1 MDEINTNNNY
11 INSQL
16 NFSTSEQLRLFNDK
30 YSEYEY
36 LTKNMNKNN
45 NEEEENLSFEGIIS
59 KEPLSNQYEIIPYS
73 LLNLFPNCLVG
84 RIISKFL
91 IGKTT
96 KYQYGVA
103 ILIGPRIVLT
113 VAHNLLIDGIKA
125 DKIFFCPISNGT
137 FSLCENIISDKF
149 YIPNEF
155 IYYGNINEK
164 KEQLLYDWGLIFF
177 NWDVG
182 EYIINSVNA
191 YFKDYNG
198 YLKEN
203 TCLYQFFLN
212 ELSNNENYND
222 EKISKN
228 ILIILGYTS
237 YDEAIKFSEYN
248 IIKSNKNCF
257 IRTKSL
263 NSSHKMIHQS
273 NKQLY
278 NNINNSSIN
287 QQIQGKIFAE
297 LVDEIN
303 QSNNKFLNLNIE
315 KEIEENNINSSS
327 LNEET
332 KKENEYDTYII
343 TKLFRKS
350 FQKNKNYNLY
360 CETNYNI
367 IPYILFDEIEKIK
380 DIYND
385 NPDKDLVMTHSK
397 GKILSIISEKT
408 NNIIKYRITTYK
420 GQSGSPIFL
429 KNIKTNQLRF
439 LGLHSR
445 RGPVIDIMKIIKL
458 YCNKNNLN
466 RSFSYNSSILSKKNK
481 SLENLIDPVNGV
493 CDFNIALGFNKETI
507 LKISQICY
515 SQTVPMIL
523 SDYNI
528 DSIYFNISLLIYKSN
543 KVINGI
549 FKRNLM
555 LENIFI
561 ISSKI
566 IGIDVD
572 YILLKDNTEMIY
584 NYAFDK
590 EKTLEE
596 VFDYNNHV
604 IENLVYYQ
612 KFFEIGINTKVYC
625 ENLSNEIISKFLR
638 NNFIK
643 INQLKDNLSQY
654 SIPLFKSIF
663 EHLSTIDCKL
673 QIYGEIFKK
682 IRTNILN
689 KIENCI

>member
-1 MDEINTNNNY
+1 MDEINTNNNF
-11 INSQL
+11 NKSEF
-16 NFSTSEQLRLFNDK
+16 NFSISEKFPLFNNED
-30 YSEYEY
+30 SEYEY
-36 LTKNMNKNN
+36 LSKKKNKKNK
-45 NEEEENLSFEGIIS
+45 EEEENLSFEGIIS

-73 LLNLFPNCLVG
+73 SLDLFPNCLVG
-84 RIISKFL
+84 RIITKFL

-125 DKIFFCPISNGT
+125 DKIFFCPISNGN
-137 FSLCENIISDKF
+137 FSLCDNIISDKF

-182 EYIINSVNA
+182 DYIINSVNG
-191 YFKDYNG
+191 YYKDYNG

-203 TCLYQFFLN
+203 SCLYQFFLN
-212 ELSNNENYND
+212 ELNNNDNYDNEN
-222 EKISKN
+222 ISKN

-237 YDEAIKFSEYN
+237 YDEALKFNDNN
-248 IIKSNKNCF
+248 IINSNKNSF
-257 IRTKSL
+257 LRTKS
-263 NSSHKMIHQS
+263 HQMIHQS
-273 NKQLY
+273 NKLLY
-278 NNINNSSIN
+278 NKIENSSIN
-287 QQIQGKIFAE
+287 KQIQGKIFAE
-297 LVDEIN
+297 LIDEIN
-303 QSNNKFLNLNIE
+303 PLDNQFLNLNIE
-315 KEIEENNINSSS
+315 NEIKENNINSLS

-332 KKENEYDTYII
+332 KKENEYDTYVI

-350 FQKNKNYNLY
+350 FQKNKNYLFY
-360 CETNYNI
+360 ETDYNI

-397 GKILSIISEKT
+397 GKVLSIISENK

-429 KNIKTNQLRF
+429 KDIKNNQLRF

-445 RGPVIDIMKIIKL
+445 RGPVIDVLKIIKL
-458 YCNKNNLN
+458 YYNKKNLN
-466 RSFSYNSSILSKKNK
+466 RSFSYESSSLPKKNK
-481 SLENLIDPVNGV
+481 FLENLIDPVNGV

-515 SQTVPMIL
+515 AQTVPMFL

-543 KVINGI
+543 KVINGL

-555 LENIFI
+555 LEDIFI

-572 YILLKDNTEMIY
+572 YILLRDNTEMIY
-584 NYAFDK
+584 NYNFDK

-596 VFDYNNHV
+596 VFNYNNIV
-604 IENLVYYQ
+604 IEDLVYYQ
-612 KFFEIGINTKVYC
+612 KFFEIGINIKAYC
-625 ENLSNEIISKFLR
+625 EDSSNEIISKFLS
-638 NNFIK
+638 NNYIK
-643 INQLKDNLSQY
+643 INQLKENLSQH
-654 SIPLFKSIF
+654 SILLFKSIF
-663 EHLSTIDCKL
+663 EHLSSIDCKL

-682 IRTNILN
+682 IRKNILN
-689 KIENCI
+689 KIENCR

>member
-1 MDEINTNNNY
+1 MDEINTNNNF
-11 INSQL
+11 NKSEF
-16 NFSTSEQLRLFNDK
+16 NFSISEKFPLFNNED
-30 YSEYEY
+30 SEYEY
-36 LTKNMNKNN
+36 LSKKKNKKNK
-45 NEEEENLSFEGIIS
+45 EEEENLSFEGIIS

-73 LLNLFPNCLVG
+73 SLDLFPNCLVG
-84 RIISKFL
+84 RIITKFL

-125 DKIFFCPISNGT
+125 DKIFFCPISNGN
-137 FSLCENIISDKF
+137 FSLCDNIISDKF

-182 EYIINSVNA
+182 DYIINSVNG
-191 YFKDYNG
+191 YYKDYNG

-203 TCLYQFFLN
+203 SCLYQFFLN
-212 ELSNNENYND
+212 ELNNNDNYDNEN
-222 EKISKN
+222 ISKN

-237 YDEAIKFSEYN
+237 YDEALKFNDNN
-248 IIKSNKNCF
+248 IINSNKNSF
-257 IRTKSL
+257 LRTKS
-263 NSSHKMIHQS
+263 HQIIHQS
-273 NKQLY
+273 NKLLY
-278 NNINNSSIN
+278 NKIENSSIN
-287 QQIQGKIFAE
+287 KQIQGKIFAE
-297 LVDEIN
+297 LIDEIN
-303 QSNNKFLNLNIE
+303 PLDNQFLNLNIE
-315 KEIEENNINSSS
+315 NEIKENNINSLS

-332 KKENEYDTYII
+332 KKENEYDTYVI

-350 FQKNKNYNLY
+350 FQKNKNYLFY
-360 CETNYNI
+360 ETNYNI

-397 GKILSIISEKT
+397 GKVLSIISENK

-429 KNIKTNQLRF
+429 KDIKNNQLRF

-445 RGPVIDIMKIIKL
+445 RGPVIDVMKIIKL
-458 YCNKNNLN
+458 YYNKKNLN
-466 RSFSYNSSILSKKNK
+466 RSFSYESSSLPKKNK
-481 SLENLIDPVNGV
+481 FLENLIDPVNGV

-515 SQTVPMIL
+515 AQTVPMFL

-543 KVINGI
+543 KVINGL

-555 LENIFI
+555 LEDIFI

-572 YILLKDNTEMIY
+572 YILLRDNTEMIY
-584 NYAFDK
+584 NYNFDK

-596 VFDYNNHV
+596 VFNYNNIV
-604 IENLVYYQ
+604 IEDLVYYQ
-612 KFFEIGINTKVYC
+612 KFFEIGINIKAYC
-625 ENLSNEIISKFLR
+625 EDSSNEIISKFLS
-638 NNFIK
+638 NNYIK
-643 INQLKDNLSQY
+643 INQLKENLSQH
-654 SIPLFKSIF
+654 SILLFKSIF
-663 EHLSTIDCKL
+663 EHLSSIDCKL

-682 IRTNILN
+682 IRKNILN
-689 KIENCI
+689 KIENCR

>member
-1 MDEINTNNNY
+1 MDEINTNNNF
-11 INSQL
+11 NKSEF
-16 NFSTSEQLRLFNDK
+16 NFSISEKFPLFNNED
-30 YSEYEY
+30 SEYEY
-36 LTKNMNKNN
+36 LSKKKNKKNK
-45 NEEEENLSFEGIIS
+45 EEEENLSFEGIIS

-73 LLNLFPNCLVG
+73 SLDLFPNCLVG
-84 RIISKFL
+84 RIITKFL

-125 DKIFFCPISNGT
+125 DKIFFCPISNGN
-137 FSLCENIISDKF
+137 FSLCDNIISDKF

-182 EYIINSVNA
+182 DYIINSVNG
-191 YFKDYNG
+191 YYKDYNG

-203 TCLYQFFLN
+203 SCLYQFFLN
-212 ELSNNENYND
+212 ELNNNDNYDNEN
-222 EKISKN
+222 ISKN

-237 YDEAIKFSEYN
+237 YDEALKFNDNN
-248 IIKSNKNCF
+248 IINSNKNSF
-257 IRTKSL
+257 LRTKS
-263 NSSHKMIHQS
+263 HQMIHQS
-273 NKQLY
+273 NKLLY
-278 NNINNSSIN
+278 NKIENSSIN
-287 QQIQGKIFAE
+287 KQIQGKIFAE
-297 LVDEIN
+297 LIDEIN
-303 QSNNKFLNLNIE
+303 PLDNQFLNLNIE
-315 KEIEENNINSSS
+315 NEIKENNINSLS

-332 KKENEYDTYII
+332 KKENEYDTYVI

-350 FQKNKNYNLY
+350 FQKNKNYLFY
-360 CETNYNI
+360 ETNYNI

-397 GKILSIISEKT
+397 GKVLSIISENK

-429 KNIKTNQLRF
+429 KDIKNNQLRF

-445 RGPVIDIMKIIKL
+445 RGPVIDVMKIIKL
-458 YCNKNNLN
+458 YYNKKNLN
-466 RSFSYNSSILSKKNK
+466 RSFSYESSSLPKKNK
-481 SLENLIDPVNGV
+481 FLENLIDPVNGV

-515 SQTVPMIL
+515 AQTVPMFL

-543 KVINGI
+543 KVINGL

-555 LENIFI
+555 LEDIFI

-572 YILLKDNTEMIY
+572 YILLRDNTEMIY
-584 NYAFDK
+584 NYNFDK

-596 VFDYNNHV
+596 VFNYNNIV
-604 IENLVYYQ
+604 IEDLVYYQ
-612 KFFEIGINTKVYC
+612 KFFEIGINIKAYC
-625 ENLSNEIISKFLR
+625 EDSSNEIISKFLS
-638 NNFIK
+638 NNYIK
-643 INQLKDNLSQY
+643 INQLKENLSQH
-654 SIPLFKSIF
+654 SILLFKSIF
-663 EHLSTIDCKL
+663 EHLSSIDCKL

-682 IRTNILN
+682 IRKNILN
-689 KIENCI
+689 KIENCR

>member
-1 MDEINTNNNY
+1 MDEINTNNNSN
-11 INSQL
+11 NSQL
-16 NFSTSEQLRLFNDK
+16 NFSISEKLPLFNDK
-30 YSEYEY
+30 DSEYEY
-36 LTKNMNKNN
+36 LTKNQNKNN
-45 NEEEENLSFEGIIS
+45 KEEEENLSFEGIIS

-113 VAHNLLIDGIKA
+113 VAHNLLLDGIKA

-182 EYIINSVNA
+182 EYIINSVNG
-191 YFKDYNG
+191 YCKDYNG

-203 TCLYQFFLN
+203 SCLYQFFLN
-212 ELSNNENYND
+212 ELYNENDNND
-222 EKISKN
+222 NIDKN

-237 YDEAIKFSEYN
+237 YDEALKFSEN
-248 IIKSNKNCF
+248 NNIKSHKNSF
-257 IRTKSL
+257 IRTNSM
-263 NSSHKMIHQS
+263 NSSHQMVNQS

-278 NNINNSSIN
+278 HNINSSIN
-287 QQIQGKIFAE
+287 KQIQGKIFAE

-303 QSNNKFLNLNIE
+303 ISDNKFLNLNIE
-315 KEIEENNINSSS
+315 NELEENNINSSS

-343 TKLFRKS
+343 NKLFRKS
-350 FQKNKNYNLY
+350 FQKNKNSDLFY
-360 CETNYNI
+360 ETNYNI

-397 GKILSIISEKT
+397 GKILSILLEKT

-466 RSFSYNSSILSKKNK
+466 KSFSYQSSFISKKNK
-481 SLENLIDPVNGV
+481 SIENLIDPVNGV

-515 SQTVPMIL
+515 NQTVPMIL

-528 DSIYFNISLLIYKSN
+528 DSIYFNITLLIYKSN

-555 LENIFI
+555 LEDIFI

-572 YILLKDNTEMIY
+572 YILLRDNTEMIY
-584 NYAFDK
+584 NYTFDK

-596 VFDYNNHV
+596 VFNYNNNV
-604 IENLVYYQ
+604 IEDLVYYQ

-625 ENLSNEIISKFLR
+625 ENLSNEIISKFLS
-638 NNFIK
+638 NNYIK

-663 EHLSTIDCKL
+663 EHLNTIDCKL
-673 QIYGEIFKK
+673 QIYGDIFKK
-682 IRTNILN
+682 IRTNLLN

>member
-1 MDEINTNNNY
+1 MDEINTNNNFN
-11 INSQL
+11 NSEL
-16 NFSTSEQLRLFNDK
+16 NFSISEKFPIFNNED
-30 YSEYEY
+30 SEYEY
-36 LTKNMNKNN
+36 LSKKKNKKNK
-45 NEEEENLSFEGIIS
+45 EEEENLSFEGIIS

-73 LLNLFPNCLVG
+73 SLDLFPNCLVG
-84 RIISKFL
+84 RIITKFL

-125 DKIFFCPISNGT
+125 DKIFFCPISNGN
-137 FSLCENIISDKF
+137 FSLCDNIISDKF

-182 EYIINSVNA
+182 DYIINSVNG
-191 YFKDYNG
+191 YYKDYNG

-203 TCLYQFFLN
+203 SCLYQFFLN
-212 ELSNNENYND
+212 ELNNNDNYDNEN
-222 EKISKN
+222 ISKN

-237 YDEAIKFSEYN
+237 YDEALKFNENN
-248 IIKSNKNCF
+248 IINSNKNSF
-257 IRTKSL
+257 LRTKS
-263 NSSHKMIHQS
+263 HQIIHQS
-273 NKQLY
+273 NKLLY
-278 NNINNSSIN
+278 NKIENSSIN
-287 QQIQGKIFAE
+287 KQIQGKIFAE
-297 LVDEIN
+297 LIDEIN
-303 QSNNKFLNLNIE
+303 PLDNQFLNLNIE
-315 KEIEENNINSSS
+315 NEIKENNINSLS

-332 KKENEYDTYII
+332 KKENEYDTYVI

-350 FQKNKNYNLY
+350 FQKNKNYLFY
-360 CETNYNI
+360 ETDYNI

-397 GKILSIISEKT
+397 GKVLSIISENK

-429 KNIKTNQLRF
+429 KDIKNNQLRF

-445 RGPVIDIMKIIKL
+445 RGPVIDVLKIIKL
-458 YCNKNNLN
+458 YYNKKNLN
-466 RSFSYNSSILSKKNK
+466 RSFSYESSSLPKKNK
-481 SLENLIDPVNGV
+481 FLENLIDPVNGV

-543 KVINGI
+543 KVINGL

-555 LENIFI
+555 LEDIFI

-572 YILLKDNTEMIY
+572 YILLRDNTEMIY
-584 NYAFDK
+584 NYNFDK

-596 VFDYNNHV
+596 VFNYNNIV
-604 IENLVYYQ
+604 IEDLVYYQ
-612 KFFEIGINTKVYC
+612 KFFEIGINIKAYC
-625 ENLSNEIISKFLR
+625 EDSSNEIISKFLS
-638 NNFIK
+638 NNYIK
-643 INQLKDNLSQY
+643 INQLKENLSQH
-654 SIPLFKSIF
+654 SILLFKSIF
-663 EHLSTIDCKL
+663 EHLSSIDCKL

-682 IRTNILN
+682 IRKNILN
-689 KIENCI
+689 KIENCR

>member
-1 MDEINTNNNY
+1 MDEINTNNNF
-11 INSQL
+11 NKSEF
-16 NFSTSEQLRLFNDK
+16 NFSISEKFPLFNNED
-30 YSEYEY
+30 SEYEY
-36 LTKNMNKNN
+36 LSKKKNKKNK
-45 NEEEENLSFEGIIS
+45 EEEENLSFEGIIS

-73 LLNLFPNCLVG
+73 SLDLFPNCLVG
-84 RIISKFL
+84 RIITKFL

-125 DKIFFCPISNGT
+125 DKIFFCPISNGN
-137 FSLCENIISDKF
+137 FSLCDNIISDKF

-182 EYIINSVNA
+182 DYIINSVNG
-191 YFKDYNG
+191 YYKDYNG

-203 TCLYQFFLN
+203 SCLYQFFLN
-212 ELSNNENYND
+212 ELNNNDNYDNEN
-222 EKISKN
+222 ISKN

-237 YDEAIKFSEYN
+237 YDEALKFNDNN
-248 IIKSNKNCF
+248 IINSNKNSF
-257 IRTKSL
+257 LRTKS
-263 NSSHKMIHQS
+263 HQMIHQS
-273 NKQLY
+273 NKLLY
-278 NNINNSSIN
+278 NKIENSSIN
-287 QQIQGKIFAE
+287 KQIQGKIFAE
-297 LVDEIN
+297 LIDEIN
-303 QSNNKFLNLNIE
+303 PLDNQFLNLNIE
-315 KEIEENNINSSS
+315 NEIKENNINSLS

-332 KKENEYDTYII
+332 KKENEYDTYVI

-350 FQKNKNYNLY
+350 FQKNKNYLFY
-360 CETNYNI
+360 ETDYNI

-397 GKILSIISEKT
+397 GKVLSIISENK

-429 KNIKTNQLRF
+429 KDIKNNQLRF

-445 RGPVIDIMKIIKL
+445 RGPVIDVMKIIKL
-458 YCNKNNLN
+458 YYNKKNLN
-466 RSFSYNSSILSKKNK
+466 RSFSYESSSLPKKNK
-481 SLENLIDPVNGV
+481 FLENLIDPVNGV

-515 SQTVPMIL
+515 AQTVPMFL

-543 KVINGI
+543 KVINGL

-555 LENIFI
+555 LEDIFI

-572 YILLKDNTEMIY
+572 YILLRDNTEMIY
-584 NYAFDK
+584 NYNFDK

-596 VFDYNNHV
+596 VFNYNNIV
-604 IENLVYYQ
+604 IEDLVYYQ
-612 KFFEIGINTKVYC
+612 KFFEIGINIKAYC
-625 ENLSNEIISKFLR
+625 EDSSNEIISKFLS
-638 NNFIK
+638 NNYIK
-643 INQLKDNLSQY
+643 INQLKENLSQH
-654 SIPLFKSIF
+654 SILLFKSIF
-663 EHLSTIDCKL
+663 EHLSSIDCKL

-682 IRTNILN
+682 IRKNILN
-689 KIENCI
+689 KIENCR

>member
-1 MDEINTNNNY
+1 MDEINTNNNF
-11 INSQL
+11 NKSEF
-16 NFSTSEQLRLFNDK
+16 NFSISEKFPLFNNED
-30 YSEYEY
+30 SEYEY
-36 LTKNMNKNN
+36 LSKKKNKKNK
-45 NEEEENLSFEGIIS
+45 EEEENLSFEGIIS

-73 LLNLFPNCLVG
+73 SLDLFPNCLVG
-84 RIISKFL
+84 RIITKFL

-125 DKIFFCPISNGT
+125 DKIFFCPISNGN
-137 FSLCENIISDKF
+137 FSLCDNIISDKF

-182 EYIINSVNA
+182 DYIINSVNG
-191 YFKDYNG
+191 YYKDYNG

-203 TCLYQFFLN
+203 SCLYQFFLN
-212 ELSNNENYND
+212 ELNNNDNYDNEN
-222 EKISKN
+222 ISKN

-237 YDEAIKFSEYN
+237 YDEALKFNENN
-248 IIKSNKNCF
+248 IINSNKNSF
-257 IRTKSL
+257 LRTKS
-263 NSSHKMIHQS
+263 HQMIHQS
-273 NKQLY
+273 NKLLY
-278 NNINNSSIN
+278 NKIENSSIN
-287 QQIQGKIFAE
+287 KQIQGKIFAE
-297 LVDEIN
+297 LIDEIN
-303 QSNNKFLNLNIE
+303 PLDNQFLNLNIE
-315 KEIEENNINSSS
+315 NEIKENNINSLS

-332 KKENEYDTYII
+332 KKENEYDTYVI

-350 FQKNKNYNLY
+350 FQKNKNYLFY
-360 CETNYNI
+360 ETNYNI

-397 GKILSIISEKT
+397 GKVLSIISENK

-429 KNIKTNQLRF
+429 KDIKNNQLRF

-445 RGPVIDIMKIIKL
+445 RGPVIDVMKIIKL
-458 YCNKNNLN
+458 YYNKKNLN
-466 RSFSYNSSILSKKNK
+466 RSFSYESSSLPKKNK
-481 SLENLIDPVNGV
+481 FLENLIDPVNGV

-515 SQTVPMIL
+515 AQTVPMFL

-543 KVINGI
+543 KVINGL

-555 LENIFI
+555 LEDIFI

-572 YILLKDNTEMIY
+572 YILLRDNTEMIY
-584 NYAFDK
+584 NYNFDK

-596 VFDYNNHV
+596 VFNYNNIV
-604 IENLVYYQ
+604 IEDLVYYQ
-612 KFFEIGINTKVYC
+612 KFFEIGINIKAYC
-625 ENLSNEIISKFLR
+625 EDSSNEIISKFLS
-638 NNFIK
+638 NNYIK
-643 INQLKDNLSQY
+643 INQLKENLSQH
-654 SIPLFKSIF
+654 SILLFKSIF
-663 EHLSTIDCKL
+663 EHLSSIDCKL

-682 IRTNILN
+682 IRKNILN
-689 KIENCI
+689 KIENCR

>member
-1 MDEINTNNNY
+1 MDEINTNNNF
-11 INSQL
+11 NKSEF
-16 NFSTSEQLRLFNDK
+16 NFSISEKFPLFNNED
-30 YSEYEY
+30 SEYEY
-36 LTKNMNKNN
+36 LSKKKNKKNK
-45 NEEEENLSFEGIIS
+45 EEEENLSFEGIIS

-73 LLNLFPNCLVG
+73 SLDLFPNCLVG
-84 RIISKFL
+84 RIITKFL

-125 DKIFFCPISNGT
+125 DKIFFCPISNGN
-137 FSLCENIISDKF
+137 FSLCDNIISDKF

-182 EYIINSVNA
+182 DYIINSVNG
-191 YFKDYNG
+191 YYKDYNG

-203 TCLYQFFLN
+203 SCLYQFFLN
-212 ELSNNENYND
+212 ELNNNDNYDNEN
-222 EKISKN
+222 ISKN

-237 YDEAIKFSEYN
+237 YDEALKFNENN
-248 IIKSNKNCF
+248 IINSNKNSF
-257 IRTKSL
+257 LRTKS
-263 NSSHKMIHQS
+263 HQMIHQS
-273 NKQLY
+273 NKLLY
-278 NNINNSSIN
+278 NKIENSSIN
-287 QQIQGKIFAE
+287 KQIQGKIFAE
-297 LVDEIN
+297 LIDEIN
-303 QSNNKFLNLNIE
+303 PLDNQFLNLNIE
-315 KEIEENNINSSS
+315 NEIKENNINSLS

-332 KKENEYDTYII
+332 KKENEYDTYVI

-350 FQKNKNYNLY
+350 FQKNKNYLFY
-360 CETNYNI
+360 ETDYNI

-397 GKILSIISEKT
+397 GKVLSIISENK

-429 KNIKTNQLRF
+429 KDIKNNQLRF

-445 RGPVIDIMKIIKL
+445 RGPVIDVLKIIKL
-458 YCNKNNLN
+458 YYNKKNLN
-466 RSFSYNSSILSKKNK
+466 RSFSYESSSLPKKNK
-481 SLENLIDPVNGV
+481 FLENLIDPVNGV

-515 SQTVPMIL
+515 AQTVPMFL

-543 KVINGI
+543 KVINGL

-555 LENIFI
+555 LEDIFI

-572 YILLKDNTEMIY
+572 YILLRDNTEMIY
-584 NYAFDK
+584 NYNFDK

-596 VFDYNNHV
+596 VFNYNNIV
-604 IENLVYYQ
+604 IEDLVYYQ
-612 KFFEIGINTKVYC
+612 KFFEIGINIKAYC
-625 ENLSNEIISKFLR
+625 EDSSNEIISEFLS
-638 NNFIK
+638 NNYIK
-643 INQLKDNLSQY
+643 INQLKENLSQH
-654 SIPLFKSIF
+654 SILLFKSIF
-663 EHLSTIDCKL
+663 EHLSSIDCKL

-682 IRTNILN
+682 IRKNILN
-689 KIENCI
+689 KIENCR

>member
-1 MDEINTNNNY
+1 MDEINTNNNF
-11 INSQL
+11 NKSEF
-16 NFSTSEQLRLFNDK
+16 NFSIREKFPLFNNED
-30 YSEYEY
+30 SEYEY
-36 LTKNMNKNN
+36 LSKKKNKKNK
-45 NEEEENLSFEGIIS
+45 EEEENLSFEGIIS

-73 LLNLFPNCLVG
+73 SLDLFPNCLVG
-84 RIISKFL
+84 RIITKFL

-125 DKIFFCPISNGT
+125 DKIFFCPISNGN
-137 FSLCENIISDKF
+137 FSLCDNIISDKF

-182 EYIINSVNA
+182 DYIINSVNG
-191 YFKDYNG
+191 YYKDYNG

-203 TCLYQFFLN
+203 SCLYQFFLN
-212 ELSNNENYND
+212 ELNNNDNYDNEN
-222 EKISKN
+222 ISKN

-237 YDEAIKFSEYN
+237 YDEALKFNDNN
-248 IIKSNKNCF
+248 IINSNKNSF
-257 IRTKSL
+257 LRTKS
-263 NSSHKMIHQS
+263 HQMIHQS
-273 NKQLY
+273 NKLLY
-278 NNINNSSIN
+278 NKIENSSIN
-287 QQIQGKIFAE
+287 KQIQGKIFAE
-297 LVDEIN
+297 LIDEIN
-303 QSNNKFLNLNIE
+303 PLDNQFLNLNIE
-315 KEIEENNINSSS
+315 NEIKENNINSLS

-332 KKENEYDTYII
+332 KKENEYDTYVI

-350 FQKNKNYNLY
+350 FQKNKNYLFY
-360 CETNYNI
+360 ETDYNI

-397 GKILSIISEKT
+397 GKVLSIISENK

-429 KNIKTNQLRF
+429 KDIKNNQLRF

-445 RGPVIDIMKIIKL
+445 RGPVIDVLKIIKL
-458 YCNKNNLN
+458 YYNKKNLN
-466 RSFSYNSSILSKKNK
+466 RSFSYESSSLPKKNK
-481 SLENLIDPVNGV
+481 FLENLIDPVNGV

-515 SQTVPMIL
+515 AQTVPMFL

-543 KVINGI
+543 KVINGL

-555 LENIFI
+555 LEDIFI

-572 YILLKDNTEMIY
+572 YILLRDNTEMIY
-584 NYAFDK
+584 NYNFDK

-596 VFDYNNHV
+596 VFNYNNIV
-604 IENLVYYQ
+604 IEDLVYYQ
-612 KFFEIGINTKVYC
+612 KFFEIGINIKAYC
-625 ENLSNEIISKFLR
+625 EDSSNEIISKFLS
-638 NNFIK
+638 NNYIK
-643 INQLKDNLSQY
+643 INQLKENLSQH
-654 SIPLFKSIF
+654 SILLFKSIF
-663 EHLSTIDCKL
+663 EHLSSIDCKL

-682 IRTNILN
+682 IRKNILN
-689 KIENCI
+689 KIENCR

>member
-1 MDEINTNNNY
+1 MDEINTNNNF
-11 INSQL
+11 NKSEF
-16 NFSTSEQLRLFNDK
+16 NFSISEKFPLFNNED
-30 YSEYEY
+30 SEYEY
-36 LTKNMNKNN
+36 LSKKKNKKNK
-45 NEEEENLSFEGIIS
+45 EEEENLSFEGIIS

-73 LLNLFPNCLVG
+73 SLDLFPNCLVG
-84 RIISKFL
+84 RIITKFL

-125 DKIFFCPISNGT
+125 DKIFFCPISNGN
-137 FSLCENIISDKF
+137 FSLCDNIISDKF

-182 EYIINSVNA
+182 DYIINSVNG
-191 YFKDYNG
+191 YYKDYNG

-203 TCLYQFFLN
+203 SCLYQFFLN
-212 ELSNNENYND
+212 ELNNNDNYDNEN
-222 EKISKN
+222 ISKN

-237 YDEAIKFSEYN
+237 YDEALKFNENN
-248 IIKSNKNCF
+248 IINSNKNSF
-257 IRTKSL
+257 LRTKS
-263 NSSHKMIHQS
+263 HQIIHQS
-273 NKQLY
+273 NKLLY
-278 NNINNSSIN
+278 NKIENSSIN
-287 QQIQGKIFAE
+287 KQIQGKIFAE
-297 LVDEIN
+297 LIDEIN
-303 QSNNKFLNLNIE
+303 PLDNQFLNLNIE
-315 KEIEENNINSSS
+315 NEIKENNINSLS

-332 KKENEYDTYII
+332 KKENEYDTYVI

-350 FQKNKNYNLY
+350 FQKNKNYLFY
-360 CETNYNI
+360 ETDYNI

-397 GKILSIISEKT
+397 GKVLSIISENK

-429 KNIKTNQLRF
+429 KDIKNNQLRF

-445 RGPVIDIMKIIKL
+445 RGPVIDVMKIIKL
-458 YCNKNNLN
+458 YYNKKNLN
-466 RSFSYNSSILSKKNK
+466 RSFSYESSSLPKKNK
-481 SLENLIDPVNGV
+481 FLENLIDPVNGV

-515 SQTVPMIL
+515 AQTVPMFL

-543 KVINGI
+543 KVINGL

-555 LENIFI
+555 LEDIFI

-572 YILLKDNTEMIY
+572 YILLRDNTEMIY
-584 NYAFDK
+584 NYNFDK

-596 VFDYNNHV
+596 VFNYNNIV
-604 IENLVYYQ
+604 IEDLVYYQ

-625 ENLSNEIISKFLR
+625 ENLSNEIISKFLS
-638 NNFIK
+638 NNYIK
-643 INQLKDNLSQY
+643 INQLKENLSQH
-654 SIPLFKSIF
+654 SILLFKSIF
-663 EHLSTIDCKL
+663 EHLSSIDCKL

-682 IRTNILN
+682 IRKNILN
-689 KIENCI
+689 KIENCR

>member
-1 MDEINTNNNY
+1 MDEINTNNNF
-11 INSQL
+11 NKSEF
-16 NFSTSEQLRLFNDK
+16 NFSISEKFPLFNNED
-30 YSEYEY
+30 SEYEY
-36 LTKNMNKNN
+36 LSKKKNKKNK
-45 NEEEENLSFEGIIS
+45 EEEENLSFEGIIS

-73 LLNLFPNCLVG
+73 SLDLFPNCLVG
-84 RIISKFL
+84 RIITKFL

-125 DKIFFCPISNGT
+125 DKIFFCPISNGN
-137 FSLCENIISDKF
+137 FSLCDNIISDKF

-182 EYIINSVNA
+182 DYIINSVNG
-191 YFKDYNG
+191 YYKDYNG

-203 TCLYQFFLN
+203 SCLYQFFLN
-212 ELSNNENYND
+212 ELNNNDNYDNEN
-222 EKISKN
+222 ISKN

-237 YDEAIKFSEYN
+237 YDEALKFNDNN
-248 IIKSNKNCF
+248 IINSNKNSF
-257 IRTKSL
+257 LRTKS
-263 NSSHKMIHQS
+263 HQMIHQS
-273 NKQLY
+273 NKLLY
-278 NNINNSSIN
+278 NKIENSSIN
-287 QQIQGKIFAE
+287 KQIQGKIFAE
-297 LVDEIN
+297 LIDEIN
-303 QSNNKFLNLNIE
+303 PLDNQFLNLNIE
-315 KEIEENNINSSS
+315 NEIKENNINSLS

-332 KKENEYDTYII
+332 KKENEYDTYVI

-350 FQKNKNYNLY
+350 FQKNKNYLFY
-360 CETNYNI
+360 ETNYNI

-397 GKILSIISEKT
+397 GKVLSIISENK

-429 KNIKTNQLRF
+429 KDIKNNQLRF

-445 RGPVIDIMKIIKL
+445 RGPVIDVMKIIKL
-458 YCNKNNLN
+458 YYNKKNLN
-466 RSFSYNSSILSKKNK
+466 RSFSYESSSLPKKNK
-481 SLENLIDPVNGV
+481 FLENLIDPVNGV

-515 SQTVPMIL
+515 AQTVPMFL

-543 KVINGI
+543 KVINGL

-555 LENIFI
+555 LEDIFI

-572 YILLKDNTEMIY
+572 YILLRDNTEMIY
-584 NYAFDK
+584 NYNFDK

-596 VFDYNNHV
+596 VFNYNNNV
-604 IENLVYYQ
+604 IEDLVYYQ
-612 KFFEIGINTKVYC
+612 KFFEIGINIKAYC
-625 ENLSNEIISKFLR
+625 EDSSNEIISKFLS
-638 NNFIK
+638 NNYIK
-643 INQLKDNLSQY
+643 INQLKENLSQH
-654 SIPLFKSIF
+654 SILLFKSIF
-663 EHLSTIDCKL
+663 EHLSSIDCKL

-682 IRTNILN
+682 IRKNILN
-689 KIENCI
+689 KIENCR

>member
-1 MDEINTNNNY
+1 MDEINTNNNF
-11 INSQL
+11 NKSEF
-16 NFSTSEQLRLFNDK
+16 NFSISEKFPLFNNED
-30 YSEYEY
+30 SEYEY
-36 LTKNMNKNN
+36 LSKKKNKKNK
-45 NEEEENLSFEGIIS
+45 EEEENLSFEGIIS

-73 LLNLFPNCLVG
+73 SLDLFPNCLVG
-84 RIISKFL
+84 RIITKFL

-125 DKIFFCPISNGT
+125 DKIFFCPISNGN
-137 FSLCENIISDKF
+137 FSLCDNIISDKF

-182 EYIINSVNA
+182 DYIINSVNG
-191 YFKDYNG
+191 YYKDYNG

-203 TCLYQFFLN
+203 SCLYQFFLN
-212 ELSNNENYND
+212 ELNNNDNYDNEN
-222 EKISKN
+222 ISKN

-237 YDEAIKFSEYN
+237 YDEALKFNDNN
-248 IIKSNKNCF
+248 IINSNKNSF
-257 IRTKSL
+257 LRTKS
-263 NSSHKMIHQS
+263 HQMIHQS
-273 NKQLY
+273 NKLLY
-278 NNINNSSIN
+278 NKIENSSIN
-287 QQIQGKIFAE
+287 KQIQGKIFAE
-297 LVDEIN
+297 LIDEIN
-303 QSNNKFLNLNIE
+303 PLDNQFLNLNIE
-315 KEIEENNINSSS
+315 NEIKENNINSLS

-332 KKENEYDTYII
+332 KKENEYDTYVI

-350 FQKNKNYNLY
+350 FQKNKNYLFY
-360 CETNYNI
+360 ETNYNI

-397 GKILSIISEKT
+397 GKVLSIISENK

-429 KNIKTNQLRF
+429 KDIKNNQLRF

-445 RGPVIDIMKIIKL
+445 RGPVIDVLKIIKL
-458 YCNKNNLN
+458 YYNKKNLN
-466 RSFSYNSSILSKKNK
+466 RSFSYESSSLPKKNK
-481 SLENLIDPVNGV
+481 FLENLIDPVNGV

-515 SQTVPMIL
+515 AQTVPMFL

-543 KVINGI
+543 KVINGL

-555 LENIFI
+555 LEDIFI

-572 YILLKDNTEMIY
+572 YILLRDNTEMIY
-584 NYAFDK
+584 NYNFDK

-596 VFDYNNHV
+596 VFNYNNIV
-604 IENLVYYQ
+604 IEDLVYYQ
-612 KFFEIGINTKVYC
+612 KFFEIGINIKAYC
-625 ENLSNEIISKFLR
+625 EDSSNEIISKFLS
-638 NNFIK
+638 NNYIK
-643 INQLKDNLSQY
+643 INQLKENLSQH
-654 SIPLFKSIF
+654 SILLFKSIF
-663 EHLSTIDCKL
+663 EHLSSIDCKL

-682 IRTNILN
+682 IRKNILN
-689 KIENCI
+689 KIENCR

>member
-1 MDEINTNNNY
+1 MDEINTNNNF
-11 INSQL
+11 NKSEF
-16 NFSTSEQLRLFNDK
+16 NFSISEKFPLFNNED
-30 YSEYEY
+30 SEYEY
-36 LTKNMNKNN
+36 LSKKKNKKNK
-45 NEEEENLSFEGIIS
+45 EEEENLSFEGIIS

-73 LLNLFPNCLVG
+73 SLDLFPNCLVG
-84 RIISKFL
+84 RIITKFL

-125 DKIFFCPISNGT
+125 DKIFFCPISNGN
-137 FSLCENIISDKF
+137 FSLCDNIISDKF

-182 EYIINSVNA
+182 DYIINSVNG
-191 YFKDYNG
+191 YYKDYNG

-203 TCLYQFFLN
+203 SCLYQFFLN
-212 ELSNNENYND
+212 ELNNNDNYDNEN
-222 EKISKN
+222 ISKN

-237 YDEAIKFSEYN
+237 YDEALKFNENN
-248 IIKSNKNCF
+248 IINSNKNSF
-257 IRTKSL
+257 LRTKS
-263 NSSHKMIHQS
+263 HQIIHQS
-273 NKQLY
+273 NKLLY
-278 NNINNSSIN
+278 NKIENSSIN
-287 QQIQGKIFAE
+287 KQIQGKIFAE
-297 LVDEIN
+297 LIDEIN
-303 QSNNKFLNLNIE
+303 PLDNQFLNLNIE
-315 KEIEENNINSSS
+315 NEIKENNINSLS

-332 KKENEYDTYII
+332 KKENEYDTYVI

-350 FQKNKNYNLY
+350 FQKNKNYLFY
-360 CETNYNI
+360 ETDYNI

-397 GKILSIISEKT
+397 GKVLSIISENK

-429 KNIKTNQLRF
+429 KDIKNNQLRF

-445 RGPVIDIMKIIKL
+445 RGPVIDVMKIIKL
-458 YCNKNNLN
+458 YYNKKNLN
-466 RSFSYNSSILSKKNK
+466 RSFSYESSSLPKKNK
-481 SLENLIDPVNGV
+481 FLENLIDPVNGV

-515 SQTVPMIL
+515 AQTVPMFL

-543 KVINGI
+543 KVINGL

-555 LENIFI
+555 LEDIFI

-572 YILLKDNTEMIY
+572 YILLRDNTEMIY
-584 NYAFDK
+584 NYNFDK

-596 VFDYNNHV
+596 VFNYNNIV
-604 IENLVYYQ
+604 IEDLVYYQ
-612 KFFEIGINTKVYC
+612 KFFEIGINIKAYC
-625 ENLSNEIISKFLR
+625 EDSSNEIISKFLS
-638 NNFIK
+638 NNYIK
-643 INQLKDNLSQY
+643 INQLKENLSQH
-654 SIPLFKSIF
+654 SILLFKSIF
-663 EHLSTIDCKL
+663 EHLSSIDCKL

-682 IRTNILN
+682 IRKNILN
-689 KIENCI
+689 KIENCR